1 MMFVVPSTIR
11 RGTLAVGSQVSWVVV
26 PLLVSE
32 RPDVPR

>member
-1 MMFVVPSTIR
+1 MLVVPLTISS
-11 RGTLAVGSQVSWVVV
+11 GTLDVGSQVSWVVV